1 MLPGRARSVA
11 GSVVE
16 VALSIVKVRRNAFN
30 LDVAKMCLK
39 MLEVSRCVK
48 DVSKMSTCSIV
59 LQ

>member
-16 VALSIVKVRRNAFN
+16 VALSIVRVARNPFN
-30 LDVAKMCLK
+30 LDVAKMRSK
-39 MLEVSRCVK
+39 MKYR
-48 DVSKMSTCSIV
+48 VSKMSTCSIV